1 MTNDELAWKTIKDMH
16 ISGPWQ
22 EHMVH
27 KAIIT
32 AINSVGT
39 SGPKWAD
46 IKDSQPED
54 GERVITWNNKFNEAR
69 IQVFN
74 RECECWD
81 TEDGDDIEW
90 PLDATTKDG
99 RPIIQYWQPLPE
111 KPLYI
116 EYIGKI
122 NR

>member
-1 MTNDELAWKTIKDMH
+1 MTNDELAWKIIKDMH

-22 EHMVH
+22 EHVVH

-69 IQVFN
+69 IQVF
-74 RECECWD
+74 
-81 TEDGDDIEW
+81 
-90 PLDATTKDG
+90 
-99 RPIIQYWQPLPE
+99 
-111 KPLYI
+111 KPFDSSQIAHTAKPMAHSVGACIL
-116 EYIGKI
+116 K
-122 NR
+122 